1 MGLGGS
7 RWQMVCASAG
17 PNSPHGGVLTA
28 ATVFERSGGKRGEVF
43 VESSWHAAFAGVL
56 GP

>member
-28 ATVFERSGGKRGEVF
+28 VTVFERSSRKRGEVF
-43 VESSWHAAFAGVL
+43 VESSWHAAFAGC
-56 GP
+56 